1 MKFIAGRYPIRVLNE
16 PAYSSASPWSC
27 MESRLMSV
35 TLWHDRSIKRGAN
48 RSSVLELRPAMFPAV
63 RHSGCISEAVFSA
76 RSQWSADLPS

>member
-1 MKFIAGRYPIRVLNE
+1 
-16 PAYSSASPWSC
+16 
-27 MESRLMSV
+27 MSV